1 MERATEFPKER
12 KMSRQLT
19 FSATVCTLTL
29 ALFALVAG
37 LGGMTDGLTP
47 TGRIA
52 PFAIGTAIE

>member
-1 MERATEFPKER
+1 MARVTEFSKER

-37 LGGMTDGLTP
+37 QGAMNDGLTP
-47 TGRIA
+47 TAPIA
-52 PFAIGTAIE
+52 PPAIGTAIE